1 MTKQSAGWSAR
12 SADVLLT
19 MLKKLALVA
28 VIMTLAG
35 LTPIIIYALSVS
47 LNFATVVSV
56 GAMAGA
62 AAFVAGGLLGFLFG
76 VPKTSGGDGEDSE
89 GTRHA
94 RYRVNTNLEQI
105 SDWLT
110 KILVGVGLIQLAKIG
125 NAATHL
131 ISVVANGMGGS
142 AGATTIAGGVLV
154 YFFGNG
160 FLSAYY
166 VTRTTLTT
174 AFIVT
179 DIDELEPPQ
188 GP

>member
-76 VPKTSGGDGEDSE
+76 VPKTSGGDGEDS
-89 GTRHA
+89 GGRRQA

-105 SDWLT
+105 SDWL
-110 KILVGVGLIQLAKIG
+110 
-125 NAATHL
+125 
-131 ISVVANGMGGS
+131 
-142 AGATTIAGGVLV
+142 
-154 YFFGNG
+154 
-160 FLSAYY
+160 
-166 VTRTTLTT
+166 
-174 AFIVT
+174 
-179 DIDELEPPQ
+179 
-188 GP
+188 